1 MIWPLL
7 TQAAASLA
15 TSKLFLLVWYFFGDT
30 CPQCESEADVDK
42 RFFWVCRN
50 PQHRSGFR
58 ADSDNGGHA
67 VLHKNGIHENRRT
80 LYAGDASNVSNE

>member
-1 MIWPLL
+1 MIWSLL

-15 TSKLFLLVWYFFGDT
+15 TSKLFLLVWYFLGDT
-30 CPQCESEADVDK
+30 CPQCELEADDEK
-42 RFFWVCRN
+42 RFFWVCCN

-67 VLHKNGIHENRRT
+67 VLRENGIPENRRT
-80 LYAGDASNVSNE
+80 LYAGDASHVSNE